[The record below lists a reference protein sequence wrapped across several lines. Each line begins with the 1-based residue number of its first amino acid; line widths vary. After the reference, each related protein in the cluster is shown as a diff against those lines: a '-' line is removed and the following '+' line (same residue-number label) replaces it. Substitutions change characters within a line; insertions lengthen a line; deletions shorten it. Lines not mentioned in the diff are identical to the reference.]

1 MRHSR
6 MGLGPRNTPT
16 VRKFIA
22 KAEISGFGGLAG
34 IAQGAK
40 GLLAGQGQFL
50 LLVTLQGPDLALD
63 EHLWHLAEGGGGGWP
78 GCHLLGTRRCSWC
91 SQELPKDPAAPVG
104 IEVWV
109 GGPLQ
114 LPQCPLP

>member
-6 MGLGPRNTPT
+6 MGLRPRNTPT
-16 VRKFIA
+16 VQKFIA

-50 LLVTLQGPDLALD
+50 LLATLQGPDLALD
-63 EHLWHLAEGGGGGWP
+63 EHLWHP
-78 GCHLLGTRRCSWC
+78 GMVHPPPPGDLFMMLLV
-91 SQELPKDPAAPVG
+91 LPNFSFRVF
-104 IEVWV
+104 
-109 GGPLQ
+109 
-114 LPQCPLP
+114 